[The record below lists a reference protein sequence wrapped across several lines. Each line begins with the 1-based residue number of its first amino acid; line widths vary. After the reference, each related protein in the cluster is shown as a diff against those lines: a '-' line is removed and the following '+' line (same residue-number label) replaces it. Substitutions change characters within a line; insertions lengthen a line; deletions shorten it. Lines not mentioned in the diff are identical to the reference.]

1 MTLARL
7 LATALLLCSLSA
19 FAQDQ
24 QARRSQPSTQGRNS
38 SCPFSC
44 PIEGPILR
52 DKLFFPQWSHYNSAT
67 PAEPWRIFP
76 DSPPTLASGQTRLD
90 QIPADQPNLDLRA
103 RQLLESQLDKLALDT
118 QGPTCY
124 AIRTYVVA
132 RDSKDSDST
141 HPVSY
146 STCQP
151 TQRYQ
156 LKTTEMRSVTQ
167 DR

>member
-7 LATALLLCSLSA
+7 LAAAVLLCSLSA
-19 FAQDQ
+19 FAQQ
-24 QARRSQPSTQGRNS
+24 SQNSQPSTRSRSS

-52 DKLFFPQWSHYNSAT
+52 DKLVFFDWSHYNVAT
-67 PAEPWRIFP
+67 ASEPWRIYP
-76 DSPPTLASGQTRLD
+76 KSPVTLVSGQTRPD
-90 QIPADQPNLDLRA
+90 QIPADQLKLEVRV
-103 RQLLESQLDKLALDT
+103 RQLLESQVDRLAEEESA
-118 QGPTCY
+118 CY
-124 AIRTYVVA
+124 TIRSYVVA
-132 RDSKDSDST
+132 RDSKYSDST

-151 TQRYQ
+151 AARYQ
-156 LKTTEMRSVTQ
+156 LKTTEMRSVTH